1 MGLHRD
7 MTYFY
12 PLPHK
17 AYRFRHQPIDA
28 SPLTARFTVLMGVFS
43 VLLTL
48 GRSRDMLSVSR
59 RIARTV
65 KAYVK
70 VATHNAHMER
80 KLEMLLNPAWRT
92 RVLDDLGGL
101 GALHR
106 WDEAVTRAQLRREGC
121 WIPKR
126 QPAYKDPEPVW
137 WRTPDRIAESERLK
151 AHKRDCARACANPL
165 TVRDPYKMD
174 RDGLFRLAPLPR
186 QRGEDGAKHQPVI
199 YSTQTIGDYSFNAAP
214 IYKPEGLGAAPV
226 WPVEFYAAIGFRLM
240 YERRQYEQMDLS
252 GQPAL
257 AIEDKEIEQTSKE
270 VTLSV
275 KPAVTYEDHS
285 DLINFIGEK
294 NYNYI
299 FENPV

>member
-1 MGLHRD
+1 

-12 PLPHK
+12 PLPHT
-17 AYRFRHQPIDA
+17 AYKFRHQPIDDA
-28 SPLTARFTVLMGVFS
+28 PLTARFTALMGLFS
-43 VLLTL
+43 LFVTL
-48 GRSRDMLSVSR
+48 GRSREMLSISR

-101 GALHR
+101 DALYR
-106 WDEAVTRAQLRREGC
+106 WDEAVTRAELRRDGC

-137 WRTPDRIAESERLK
+137 WRTPERIAESERLK

-186 QRGEDGAKHQPVI
+186 VRSKDSSKREPVI
-199 YSTQTIGDYSFNAAP
+199 YSAQTIGEYNFNAAP
-214 IYKPEGLGAAPV
+214 VYQPKGLGAAPV
-226 WPVEFYAAIGFRLM
+226 WPIEFYTAIGVKLT
-240 YERRQYEQMDLS
+240 YERRQYEEMDLS

-257 AIEDKEIEQTSKE
+257 TIEDKAIEQTSKE
-270 VTLSV
+270 TSLFVT
-275 KPAVTYEDHS
+275 PPMTEGDHS
-285 DLINFIGEK
+285 DLISFIGEK
-294 NYNYI
+294 NYDYI
-299 FENPV
+299 FENPI